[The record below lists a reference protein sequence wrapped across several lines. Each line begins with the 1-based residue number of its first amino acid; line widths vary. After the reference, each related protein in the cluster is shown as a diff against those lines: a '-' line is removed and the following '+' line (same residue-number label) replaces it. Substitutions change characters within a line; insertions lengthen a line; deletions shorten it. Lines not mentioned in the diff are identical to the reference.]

1 MGFIPGAESLIGGLL
16 FGDRIKDAVLPEP
29 VTPDFASALELPDAA
44 PPPEETLRRL
54 GAPEGLA
61 ARQFAQRSSI
71 ARQLGLPTSGLNI
84 PQF

>member
-1 MGFIPGAESLIGGLL
+1 MGFIPGTEAIVAGL
-16 FGDRIKDAVLPEP
+16 FKDQIGDRLFPEP
-29 VTPDFASALELPDAA
+29 EFPDFSSQLNIPDAP

-71 ARQLGLPTSGLNI
+71 ARQLGLPVSGLNI
-84 PQF
+84 PQL